1 MNKNT
6 KGFMLLETL
15 IVSTIILSTLI
26 FLFVQFTNIKS
37 SYEISFKY
45 NTVPGLYLAKELSDF
60 LVENEIESFLSNE
73 LSKVNSENNTGY
85 ILIDNALQ
93 FNNINNAFYKEMLN
107 DMDIKHAIYTTDN
120 MEQFKAYL
128 NSDRRDSTVF
138 TESFKEFIFSLKLTD
153 TSNNRLIIMFN
164 NKTFASIIIGF
175 DSVCVNGQNAI
186 CFKYEPKDT
195 NWKVTNVHEAL
206 EYLRKVL

>member
-1 MNKNT
+1 MNKNS

-45 NTVPGLYLAKELSDF
+45 NTVPGIYLAKELSDF
-60 LVENEIESFLSNE
+60 LVENEVESFLSNE
-73 LSKVNSENNTGY
+73 LSKNTEGGNGY
-85 ILIDNALQ
+85 ILIDNASQ
-93 FNNINNAFYKEMLN
+93 FNNIDSTLYKKMLN
-107 DMDIKHAIYTTDN
+107 DMDIKHVIYTTDS
-120 MEQFKAYL
+120 MDQLKAYL
-128 NSDRRDSTVF
+128 NSDKRDSTVF
-138 TESFKEFIFSLKLTD
+138 TESFKEFIFSLKSTN
-153 TSNNRLIIMFN
+153 TSNNRLVIMFN
-164 NKTFASIIIGF
+164 NKTFASIIIGI

>member
-1 MNKNT
+1 MNKNS

-45 NTVPGLYLAKELSDF
+45 NTVPGIYLAKELSDF
-60 LVENEIESFLSNE
+60 LVENEVESFLSNE
-73 LSKVNSENNTGY
+73 LSKNAEGGNGY
-85 ILIDNALQ
+85 ILIDSASQ
-93 FNNINNAFYKEMLN
+93 FNNIDSTLYKRMLN
-107 DMDIKHAIYTTDN
+107 DMDIKHVIYTTDS
-120 MEQFKAYL
+120 MDQLKAYL
-128 NSDRRDSTVF
+128 NSDKRDSTVF
-138 TESFKEFIFSLKLTD
+138 TESFKEFIFSLKSTN
-153 TSNNRLIIMFN
+153 TSNNRLVIMFN
-164 NKTFASIIIGF
+164 NKTFASIIIGI

>member
-1 MNKNT
+1 MNKNS

-45 NTVPGLYLAKELSDF
+45 NTVPGIYLAKELSDF
-60 LVENEIESFLSNE
+60 LVENEVESFLSNE
-73 LSKVNSENNTGY
+73 LSKNAEGGNGY
-85 ILIDNALQ
+85 ILIDSASQ
-93 FNNINNAFYKEMLN
+93 FNNIDSTLYKRMLN
-107 DMDIKHAIYTTDN
+107 DMDIKHVIYTTDS
-120 MEQFKAYL
+120 MDQLKTYL
-128 NSDRRDSTVF
+128 NSDKRDSTVF
-138 TESFKEFIFSLKLTD
+138 TESFKEFIFSLKSTN
-153 TSNNRLIIMFN
+153 TSNNRLVIMFN
-164 NKTFASIIIGF
+164 NKTFASIIIGI